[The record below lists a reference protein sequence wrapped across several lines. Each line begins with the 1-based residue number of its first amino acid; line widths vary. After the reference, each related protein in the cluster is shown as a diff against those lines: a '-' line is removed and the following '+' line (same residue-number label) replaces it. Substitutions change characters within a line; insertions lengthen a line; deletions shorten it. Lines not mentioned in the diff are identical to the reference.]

1 MNIWWL
7 ATAQND
13 GYCSYNELKYRKI
26 LAQGWPQLGDLS
38 VLLPLTKN
46 EEQFQETI
54 NNLVESVYNGFKD
67 SRNPGRI
74 ILNLLKIQ
82 KNDLVLCTEGR
93 TVKGIAKITSE
104 PNYRYDDGGGQ
115 HEYAQTIFSVTDW
128 VDWDES
134 VVAPPSTSTRGPV
147 GIQQFQGD
155 KQVIVDAYEKLTLN
169 RK

>member
-13 GYCSYNELKYRKI
+13 GYCSYNELKYRKV
-26 LAQGWPQLGDLS
+26 LAQGWSQIGDLRA
-38 VLLPLTKN
+38 LLPLQN
-46 EEQFQETI
+46 EEKFQETI
-54 NNLVESVYNGFKD
+54 RALVKYVYNDLEPADK
-67 SRNPGRI
+67 PAYT
-74 ILNLLKIQ
+74 ILNLLKMQ
-82 KNDLVLCTEGR
+82 QNDLVLCTEGT

-104 PNYRYDDGGGQ
+104 PQYRYDDGGGSY
-115 HEYAQTIFSVTDW
+115 EYAQTIFPVTDW

-134 VVAPPSTSTRGPV
+134 VVAPPSTSTRGPA

-155 KQVIVDAYEKLTLN
+155 KQAILDAYEKLILN